1 MEILL
6 VSATSKEINPLY
18 QMIKEEAKDF
28 QNEEIIVT
36 SFHRVRFLVT
46 GVGGVAT
53 AASLSAHLSHNK
65 YDLAINMGI
74 AGAFSEALN
83 LGDVVSVGEDRFGDF
98 GIEEADGSFSDLF
111 AVGLSSENEFPF
123 ENGKLG
129 CTAAWSSLVLPQVRA
144 ITVNK
149 VHGNDESI
157 ERIKE
162 KFNPDIET
170 MEGAAFYY
178 SCHLMHQPCVQIRS
192 ISNKV
197 ERRNRENWNIP
208 LALKNLTDQLF
219 YLLTKKLS

>member
-1 MEILL
+1 
-6 VSATSKEINPLY
+6 
-18 QMIKEEAKDF
+18 
-28 QNEEIIVT
+28 
-36 SFHRVRFLVT
+36 
-46 GVGGVAT
+46 
-53 AASLSAHLSHNK
+53 
-65 YDLAINMGI
+65 
-74 AGAFSEALN
+74 
-83 LGDVVSVGEDRFGDF
+83 
-98 GIEEADGSFSDLF
+98 
-111 AVGLSSENEFPF
+111 
-123 ENGKLG
+123 
-129 CTAAWSSLVLPQVRA
+129 